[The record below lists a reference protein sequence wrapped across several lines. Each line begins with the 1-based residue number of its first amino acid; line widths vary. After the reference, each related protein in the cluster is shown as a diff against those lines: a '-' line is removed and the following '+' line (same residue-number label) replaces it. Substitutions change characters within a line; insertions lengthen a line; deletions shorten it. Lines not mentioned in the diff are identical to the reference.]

1 MYPSLLASDC
11 IIMMCSDERQA
22 QRQVNCLWHVPTV
35 KRALKSVW
43 HGKVGEP
50 LSWAYMIGEVLV
62 EVLYG
67 FLARSLEMESSS
79 KWQRGRRTTDS
90 TTYAK

>member
-35 KRALKSVW
+35 KRALKSAW

-50 LSWAYMIGEVLV
+50 LSWAYMIGEG
-62 EVLYG
+62 LYG
-67 FLARSLEMESSS
+67 FLARSLEMESSR

-90 TTYAK
+90 TTYAKC